1 MLKTIKYSALAL
13 VLLLLGAGWS
23 FASAVLPTSYGA
35 ATHSTTSWQELTTYE
50 SGAQTNPYG
59 VSWSLDNGTTW
70 GHQADLKVGDNIQFK
85 FNMHKKNVG
94 THFADFL
101 KSWVDWGQDGSFGTN
116 DEVAFGY
123 QELLTN
129 ETGNLASYNTPRVPD
144 YTFYSGSFAITR
156 AMIGELYLRA
166 RVTCSESLAKSM
178 GLGWNDQWS
187 ITEDQ
192 YRNGFLATGHL
203 GQGEVE
209 QWALNVR
216 ATPVPPSLLMFGTGL
231 IGFAAAARR
240 KFKKA

>member
-1 MLKTIKYSALAL
+1 MKRIIKYSALAL
-13 VLLLLGAGWS
+13 MVFLFGAGSS
-23 FASAVLPTSYGA
+23 FASVVLPASYGT
-35 ATHSTTSWQELTTYE
+35 ATHSTTSWQELTTYQN
-50 SGAQTNPYG
+50 GIQTNPFG

-70 GHQADLKVGDNIQFK
+70 GNQTDLKVGDTIQFK

-101 KSWVDWGQDGSFGTN
+101 KSWVDWGQDGSF
-116 DEVAFGY
+116 DASDVVAFKY

-129 ETGNLASYNTPRVPD
+129 ESGNIGSYNTPNVPD
-144 YTFYSGSFAITR
+144 YTFYSDPFAITA
-156 AMIGELYLRA
+156 AMVGDLYLRA
-166 RVTCSESLAKSM
+166 RVTCSESLLNNWGAQWTTPISQY
-178 GLGWNDQWS
+178 DQA
-187 ITEDQ
+187 
-192 YRNGFLATGHL
+192 FLPTGHL

-240 KFKKA
+240 RFRKA